1 MNLNNFYKNIK
12 NNYKKIII
20 SFLIFT
26 QLYILKYYIG
36 YYSPLHIE
44 AHIGLYP
51 ILGLLFGGWGA
62 LGVSFA
68 NLLTDLA
75 GGHPPLETF
84 ICFFVDFLYAYLPY
98 KLWYNFSKNGKLTA
112 PQLGTIFHL
121 AKFCGV
127 ILVSTILYTVL
138 IIMLLHDS
146 QNVSLFSLTTL
157 NYFLNAFVF
166 GFFTGVIGII
176 ISNLKNID
184 LTIPS
189 VNKNPKIKDKWYNL
203 ALLIGI
209 ILIVVFFIM
218 IAVGESNKYINLL
231 FIISICILILFY
243 RYKIKDVVRV
253 TGMHNTL
260 PEITFKYR
268 LNQTVNLTGEKTTEE
283 ALRESVK
290 QCEEKYGF
298 DCVDFT
304 VFADTEAVPMNY
316 NFLIEPDNIDDI
328 DVEALRADLEKNLGK
343 ANPSFGSK
351 IENNTF
357 GETKLEILQK
367 ETFMLYRDHMAM
379 KGVSVVQLKPP
390 RIIVNEV
397 QRKFFYALREL

>member
-1 MNLNNFYKNIK
+1 
-12 NNYKKIII
+12 
-20 SFLIFT
+20 
-26 QLYILKYYIG
+26 
-36 YYSPLHIE
+36 
-44 AHIGLYP
+44 
-51 ILGLLFGGWGA
+51 
-62 LGVSFA
+62 
-68 NLLTDLA
+68 
-75 GGHPPLETF
+75 
-84 ICFFVDFLYAYLPY
+84 
-98 KLWYNFSKNGKLTA
+98 
-112 PQLGTIFHL
+112 
-121 AKFCGV
+121 
-127 ILVSTILYTVL
+127 
-138 IIMLLHDS
+138 
-146 QNVSLFSLTTL
+146 
-157 NYFLNAFVF
+157 
-166 GFFTGVIGII
+166 
-176 ISNLKNID
+176 
-184 LTIPS
+184 
-189 VNKNPKIKDKWYNL
+189 
-203 ALLIGI
+203 
-209 ILIVVFFIM
+209 
-218 IAVGESNKYINLL
+218 
-231 FIISICILILFY
+231 
-243 RYKIKDVVRV
+243 
-253 TGMHNTL
+253 MHNTL

-367 ETFMLYRDHMAM
+367 ETFMLYRDLMAM

>member
-1 MNLNNFYKNIK
+1 MNIPFYLVNFELSSAFAFAEGKDPNKAISVPFRVKRSVAKGLTLTVEATIDGNPAYKVD
-12 NNYKKIII
+12 
-20 SFLIFT
+20 
-26 QLYILKYYIG
+26 
-36 YYSPLHIE
+36 
-44 AHIGLYP
+44 
-51 ILGLLFGGWGA
+51 
-62 LGVSFA
+62 GVSKAEHVTSSAELDFTGTLDIA
-68 NLLTDLA
+68 NTYTANVTSQTHIKHLLKLQATMVGNNQKTFVSNAIFFEFRPVEQEGYDNLLTIDQ
-75 GGHPPLETF
+75 LE
-84 ICFFVDFLYAYLPY
+84 V
-98 KLWYNFSKNGKLTA
+98 GKD
-112 PQLGTIFHL
+112 
-121 AKFCGV
+121 
-127 ILVSTILYTVL
+127 YE
-138 IIMLLHDS
+138 
-146 QNVSLFSLTTL
+146 
-157 NYFLNAFVF
+157 
-166 GFFTGVIGII
+166 
-176 ISNLKNID
+176 
-184 LTIPS
+184 
-189 VNKNPKIKDKWYNL
+189 
-203 ALLIGI
+203 I
-209 ILIVVFFIM
+209 ILT
-218 IAVGESNKYINLL
+218 NL
-231 FIISICILILFY
+231 SGFY

-367 ETFMLYRDHMAM
+367 ETFMLYRDLMAM